1 MKPTLCT
8 NQQCLTGRGSLRCF
22 AVASLVFAA
31 LAFASGAFAQA
42 GQEGAAAPV
51 EEGVGESDAG
61 PSTSADGEASAEP
74 EVEEALQVLS
84 ESRSDCSCGNG
95 TQMFFW
101 LPSVEQKK
109 FLERLEGVKI
119 RDDLV
124 SHIILWCTK
133 NKKIEMPEDE
143 LDSLFGRAFNWK
155 PSKI

>member
-1 MKPTLCT
+1 MERSEAELIIGKQIDY
-8 NQQCLTGRGSLRCF
+8 NNSLANTR
-22 AVASLVFAA
+22 VLNGISVD
-31 LAFASGAFAQA
+31 ST
-42 GQEGAAAPV
+42 V
-51 EEGVGESDAG
+51 EQ
-61 PSTSADGEASAEP
+61 
-74 EVEEALQVLS
+74 VEEALQVLS